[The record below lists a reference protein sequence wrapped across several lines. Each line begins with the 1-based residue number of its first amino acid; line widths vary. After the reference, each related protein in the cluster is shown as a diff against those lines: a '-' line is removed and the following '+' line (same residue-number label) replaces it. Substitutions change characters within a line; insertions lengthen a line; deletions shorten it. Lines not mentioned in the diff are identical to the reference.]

1 MKLVLARL
9 RRDLSDAVLY
19 DEGIEAA
26 RNACAAGA
34 SIASA
39 AITAAAFYDSPLV
52 GIHALRECMH
62 SLQTLPFELEA
73 WVSEF
78 QCRYDPITRQMGFA
92 SGFGYVDDEQAA
104 FLVSVCERHYARRP
118 RQTEFTRC
126 SFFLEHQGVLASKC
140 GPLNRV
146 GLMALVS
153 LDHAIDIEDA
163 ERYFMLWQLDSA
175 IREAQRARQQGLAEF
190 PFLSEYH
197 QYEGPWP
204 SQPQSAEGEYLVQLG
219 LEEQSTES

>member
-1 MKLVLARL
+1 MKLVLTRL
-9 RRDLSDAVLY
+9 RRDLTKAILY

-26 RNACAAGA
+26 RNACAGGA

-52 GIHALRECMH
+52 GIHALRECMDALR
-62 SLQTLPFELEA
+62 SLPFDLEA
-73 WVSEF
+73 WLREF
-78 QCRYDPITRQMGFA
+78 RCRHDPTLGVRFA
-92 SGFGYVDDEQAA
+92 PGFGYVAQEQAA
-104 FLVSVCERHYARRP
+104 FLVSVCERHFARRP
-118 RQTEFTRC
+118 GQAEVTRC
-126 SFFLEHQGVLASKC
+126 SFFLDHQAVLASSC

-153 LDHAIDIEDA
+153 LDHAIGIEDA
-163 ERYFMLWQLDSA
+163 ERHFMLWQLDSA
-175 IREAQRARQQGLAEF
+175 IREAQRARKQGLAGF

-204 SQPQSAEGEYLVQLG
+204 NEPQEAEGEYLV
-219 LEEQSTES
+219 